1 MKTTHMAG
9 LLVAVS
15 QSLALLQIAGK
26 SLPDA
31 RRGLLLR
38 IGTNAHLVA
47 IDGQG
52 NQCYVRMAAM
62 LRTVGVLFI
71 SHFLDRCSRV
81 SSVCTSQSE
90 SLPHAA

>member
-1 MKTTHMAG
+1 MAG

-47 IDGQG
+47 IDGQHHHLDIITD
-52 NQCYVRMAAM
+52 AAIPN
-62 LRTVGVLFI
+62 GC
-71 SHFLDRCSRV
+71 SCSRAV
-81 SSVCTSQSE
+81 IGKNIIEALRLAKKKHSSLREISQNS
-90 SLPHAA
+90 P